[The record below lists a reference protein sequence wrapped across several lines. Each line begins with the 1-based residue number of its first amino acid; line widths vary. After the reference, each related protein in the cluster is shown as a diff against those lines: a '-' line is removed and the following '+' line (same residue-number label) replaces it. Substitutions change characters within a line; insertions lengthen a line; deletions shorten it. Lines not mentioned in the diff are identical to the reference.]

1 MPPVCLPSHFFY
13 SLIRNLF
20 QTAKNSVFSQVNAAC
35 VSRPIFSYSLIHNC
49 FQHAQNI
56 VFSQV
61 DVHVSL
67 VQFFP
72 IP

>member
-1 MPPVCLPSHFFY
+1 M
-13 SLIRNLF
+13 
-20 QTAKNSVFSQVNAAC
+20 VFSRVNAAC
-35 VSRPIFSYSLIHNC
+35 VSRPIFSYSLIHNL

-67 VQFFP
+67 VPFFP